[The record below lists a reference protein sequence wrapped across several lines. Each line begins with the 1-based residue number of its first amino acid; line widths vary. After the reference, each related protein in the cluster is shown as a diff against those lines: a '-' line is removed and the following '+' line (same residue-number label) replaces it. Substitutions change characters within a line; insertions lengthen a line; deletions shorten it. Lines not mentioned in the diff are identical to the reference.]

1 MPRGCHFSRRVCV
14 YWDNTGYVSAK
25 PNPKTCVSD
34 LSLHS
39 TFAIFVSVSID
50 LTYAIPHK
58 DSRMGTIVPSPP
70 RQRPAGTARC
80 GGTADGRA
88 VLIVRPLL
96 WDDGGWPDTERN
108 P

>member
-1 MPRGCHFSRRVCV
+1 MPRGCHFSHRGCV

-34 LSLHS
+34 LSLRS

-70 RQRPAGTARC
+70 DNSLPAPPVAAEPPTG
-80 GGTADGRA
+80 
-88 VLIVRPLL
+88 VPY
-96 WDDGGWPDTERN
+96 
-108 P
+108 